1 MSVAS
6 RSVNA
11 MIVTIF
17 RSDNIYR
24 SMSALTSL
32 IRLATSSRQ
41 EMTEFF
47 VTVSDVE
54 PFISHADALV
64 DALED
69 SNLEK
74 QYFRALVG
82 LARASTLLYGGNE
95 APDGLSHDIRS
106 RLIRL
111 LRANR
116 YLLPSFSAQ
125 ESRCNMTQV

>member
-1 MSVAS
+1 MGEGE
-6 RSVNA
+6 
-11 MIVTIF
+11 MIVTTF

-32 IRLATSSRQ
+32 MRLLSATRS
-41 EMTEFF
+41 EWTFAVFF
-47 VTVSDVE
+47 AAVSGAG
-54 PFISHADALV
+54 PFISHTDALL
-64 DALED
+64 DALQD